1 MTLAKKLKKIYRK
14 EDWKQIFLKGYKES
28 GRTKHLKDTVNV
40 PLYNEHEEEILDY
53 FEDKYAGS
61 EPLIEK
67 IIKIAAGDILSLIH
81 I

>member
-28 GRTKHLKDTVNV
+28 GRTKHLKETVNV
-40 PLYNEHEEEILDY
+40 PLYNEHEDEILDY
-53 FEDKYAGS
+53 FEDKYTGK

-67 IIKIAAGDILSLIH
+67 IIQSLFGNKNSLI